1 MKICLFYQGGNLLLS
16 KSLLTNIP
24 SLTLMCRSKN
34 VACVPLCSNFSS
46 NSPGYVHLKDFEVH
60 YRVTPIGEGTAEITS
75 LKENLA
81 NHPDKKPFAHHLVSP
96 PSDF

>member
-1 MKICLFYQGGNLLLS
+1 
-16 KSLLTNIP
+16 
-24 SLTLMCRSKN
+24 MCRSKN

-96 PSDF
+96 PSDFWFLPIDLPDSFGAQMSIHIFL